1 MVHGIAQLVAG
12 NLRELREVLVA
23 LLADG
28 HVAALKILN
37 LKNNEVGD
45 AGASALAAVLSEGR
59 ALTKLKALR
68 LEGNR
73 VGDAGAEALAAAIRG
88 GGGAIELCPLLGT
101 SSKSTHIFF
110 CGHTLMSARSPK
122 L

>member
-1 MVHGIAQLVAG
+1 M
-12 NLRELREVLVA
+12 
-23 LLADG
+23 
-28 HVAALKILN
+28 
-37 LKNNEVGD
+37 
-45 AGASALAAVLSEGR
+45 LSEGR

-101 SSKSTHIFF
+101 SRSTHIFF
-110 CGHTLMSARSPK
+110 CGHTLNERSLPQTVTG
-122 L
+122 LITETVRLWSLIE